1 MTRRLLD
8 MTFDQ
13 LRSAVVS
20 AGLSAYRAD
29 QLAEWVYRRSVTDP
43 AGMTNVPNALAE
55 RFDILTSRI
64 VRRADSK
71 DGTVKGLL
79 ELHDG
84 ERIECAAIPTAR
96 RHTACVST
104 QVGCAMGC
112 VFCASGL
119 GGLTR
124 NLTGGE
130 ILEQIIH
137 LSQATNRR
145 VTNVVM
151 MGAGEPLANYDATI
165 AAIRAMIDPR
175 RFDLSARH
183 ITVSTVGLGG
193 QIDRLAAE
201 DLPITLAVSLHAP
214 NDELRR
220 QIMPAAAAGATIAAI
235 LDAAGRF
242 FDARGREVTIEY
254 VLLAGVND
262 TNVCAM
268 QLARLVEPLRCK
280 VNLIAYNGVP
290 GLDYRAPSAAAVK
303 AFAARLEKAGVNVNI
318 RRPRGVDI
326 AAACGQLS
334 RGQEA
339 APDAPR

>member
-1 MTRRLLD
+1 
-8 MTFDQ
+8 
-13 LRSAVVS
+13 
-20 AGLSAYRAD
+20 
-29 QLAEWVYRRSVTDP
+29 
-43 AGMTNVPNALAE
+43 
-55 RFDILTSRI
+55 
-64 VRRADSK
+64 
-71 DGTVKGLL
+71 
-79 ELHDG
+79 
-84 ERIECAAIPTAR
+84 
-96 RHTACVST
+96 
-104 QVGCAMGC
+104 MGC